1 MSTQIFAKE
10 TNYYNF
16 KVEKNIDHS
25 NYEKHFDYILEQY
38 QNQDQN
44 PFDTSTE
51 LALKLSNLE
60 SLPSRINIDKNDIDD
75 YNLINIT
82 DGENGILKSIR
93 LHKNEYNIIEL
104 HILDRKGN
112 VEKIIN
118 LQ

>member
-10 TNYYNF
+10 TNYYSF
-16 KVEKNIDHS
+16 KVDKDIDQF
-25 NYEKHFDYILEQY
+25 NYEKHFDYILEEY
-38 QNQDQN
+38 QNQDQS

-60 SLPSRINIDKNDIDD
+60 SLPSSINIDKNDIDD

-82 DGENGILKSIR
+82 DSENGTLKSIR
-93 LHKNEYNIIEL
+93 LHKNEYDIVEL
-104 HILDRKGN
+104 IILDRKEN
-112 VEKIIN
+112 VEKIIT